1 MIPELGQVALVL
13 ALCLALAQS
22 FFGLAGAQRGTGS
35 WMAAVRPAAIGQFLF
50 TGLAFLLLVYSL
62 LRSDFSV
69 LYVAQNSNTELPW
82 IYKIAATWGAHEG
95 SLLLWATILSL
106 WTIVVALF
114 SRNLPLQ
121 FVARVLGVMGIVSI
135 GFLLFMVT
143 TSDPFTR
150 LLPAAQQGADLNP
163 ILQDPAMAGHPPML
177 YMGYVGLSVAF
188 AFAVAALIGGKMDS
202 TWARWARPWTIVAWL
217 FLTVGI
223 TLGSWWSYYELGW
236 GGWWFW
242 DPVENASFMPW
253 LVATAL
259 IHSLNVTEKRGIFKS
274 WTALLAIAA
283 FSLSLVGTFLVRSG
297 VLISVHA
304 FATDP
309 RRGIFVLALI
319 GVVVGG
325 SLALYAWR
333 APKLVSEDGFSPLSR
348 ETFLLLNNLFLV
360 VAAAAILL
368 GTLYPLVLD
377 ALGLGKISVGPPYFN
392 SIFMPLMLP
401 LLILVGIG
409 PYLLWKHD
417 TLQRLLAQ
425 FKITIWIVAGVTI
438 LILVMLAGRAGFAA
452 VLGVIIA
459 GWLLVSTVMGMVL
472 RWRRRQKITRGT
484 WGMTL
489 AHLGVGMLALGIA
502 VTSSL
507 GVEEDVTL
515 SPGQSTVVHG
525 YRFTFDGT
533 RNVRGPNY
541 QAIEAEISI
550 TRKGEPVTVLHPQKR
565 VYDGANSSATEAD
578 LDPGLFR
585 DLYVAMGDQLGDN
598 AWSMRLQYKPLI
610 RFLWLGGLL
619 MAFGGVL
626 AASDRRRRATIKVTS
641 VAAARQAMAKG

>member
-1 MIPELGQVALVL
+1 MIPELGQMALVL

-22 FFGLAGAQRGTGS
+22 FFGLVGAQRGSGA
-35 WMAAVRPAAIGQFLF
+35 WMAAVRPAAVGQFLF
-50 TGLAFLLLVYSL
+50 TGLAFLLLVSCL

-82 IYKIAATWGAHEG
+82 IYKIAAAWGAHEG
-95 SLLLWATILSL
+95 SLLLWSTVLAL
-106 WTIVVALF
+106 WTVVVALF
-114 SRNLPLQ
+114 SRSLPQQ
-121 FVARVLGVMGIVSI
+121 FISRVLGVMGIISI
-135 GFLLFMVT
+135 GFLLFMLT

-217 FLTVGI
+217 FLTLGI

-259 IHSLNVTEKRGIFKS
+259 IHSLTVTEKRGMFKS
-274 WTALLAIAA
+274 WTALLAISA
-283 FSLSLVGTFLVRSG
+283 FSLSLLGTFLVRSG

-319 GVVVGG
+319 AVVVGG

-333 APKLVSEDGFSPLSR
+333 APKLVSEDGFSALSR

-377 ALGLGKISVGPPYFN
+377 ALNLGKISVGPPYFN

-409 PYLLWKHD
+409 PYLFWKHD
-417 TLQRLLAQ
+417 TLKRLLSQ
-425 FKITIWIVAGVTI
+425 FKITVWIVAAVSI
-438 LILVMLAGRAGFAA
+438 LILVMLWGRAGIVT

-459 GWLLVSTVMGMVL
+459 GWLLISTAMGVVL
-472 RWRRRQKITRGT
+472 RWRRRQKVTRGI

-489 AHLGVGMLALGIA
+489 AHLGVGILALGIA
-502 VTSSL
+502 VTSSFS
-507 GVEEDVTL
+507 VAEDTTL
-515 SPGQSTVVHG
+515 APGQSTMVHG
-525 YRFTFDGT
+525 YRFAFDGT
-533 RNVRGPNY
+533 HNVRGPNY
-541 QAIEAEISI
+541 QAIEADISI
-550 TRKGEPVTVLHPQKR
+550 TRNGELITVLHPQKR
-565 VYDGANSSATEAD
+565 IYDGASSSATEAD

-585 DLYVAMGDQLGDN
+585 DLYVAMGDPLGN
-598 AWSMRLQYKPLI
+598 GAWSMRLQYKPLV
-610 RFLWLGGLL
+610 RFLW
-619 MAFGGVL
+619 FGGVL
-626 AASDRRRRATIKVTS
+626 MALGGILAVSDRRRFATVIVSKS
-641 VAAARQAMAKG
+641 ADAQQAVAKG

>member
-1 MIPELGQVALVL
+1 
-13 ALCLALAQS
+13 
-22 FFGLAGAQRGTGS
+22 
-35 WMAAVRPAAIGQFLF
+35 
-50 TGLAFLLLVYSL
+50 
-62 LRSDFSV
+62 
-69 LYVAQNSNTELPW
+69 AQNSNTELPW
-82 IYKIAATWGAHEG
+82 IYKIAAAWGAHEG

-106 WTIVVALF
+106 WTLVVAVF
-114 SRNLPLQ
+114 SRKLPLQ
-121 FVARVLGVMGIVSI
+121 FVARVLGVMGIISI
-135 GFLLFMVT
+135 GFLLFMLT

-217 FLTVGI
+217 FLTLGI

-259 IHSLNVTEKRGIFKS
+259 IHSLVVTEKRGIFKS
-274 WTALLAIAA
+274 WTALLAISA
-283 FSLSLVGTFLVRSG
+283 FSLSLLGTFLVRSG

-319 GVVVGG
+319 AVVVGS
-325 SLALYAWR
+325 SLVLYAWR
-333 APKLVSEDGFSPLSR
+333 APKLVSEDGFGALSR

-377 ALGLGKISVGPPYFN
+377 ALNLGKISVGPPYFN

-409 PYLLWKHD
+409 PYLYWKHD
-417 TLQRLLAQ
+417 VLKRLLSQ
-425 FKITIWIVAGVTI
+425 FKITVWIVAAVSI
-438 LILVMLAGRAGFAA
+438 PIILVMLWGRAGIAA
-452 VLGVIIA
+452 VLGVVIA
-459 GWLLVSTVMGMVL
+459 GWLLISTTMGLVL
-472 RWRRRQKITRGT
+472 RWRRRQKISRGT
-484 WGMTL
+484 WGMTF
-489 AHLGVGMLALGIA
+489 AHLGVGVLALGIA
-502 VTSSL
+502 VTSSF
-507 GVEEDVTL
+507 GIAEDVTL
-515 SPGQSTVVHG
+515 SPGQSTLVHG
-525 YRFTFDGT
+525 YRFAFDGT
-533 RNVRGPNY
+533 HNVKGPNY
-541 QAIEAEISI
+541 QAIEADIRI
-550 TRKGEPVTVLHPQKR
+550 TRNGEPVAMLHPQKR
-565 VYDGANSSATEAD
+565 IYDGANSSATEAD

-585 DLYVAMGDQLGDN
+585 DLYVAMGDPLGN
-598 AWSMRLQYKPLI
+598 GAWSMRFQYKPLI
-610 RFLWLGGLL
+610 RFLWFGGLL
-619 MAFGGVL
+619 MAFGGIL
-626 AASDRRRRATIKVTS
+626 AVSDRRRYATVKVNKF
-641 VAAARQAMAKG
+641 ADARQVVAKE